1 MTGRAL
7 APGAALYECRITHTR
22 LAPLRN
28 VFTYRTYQWLVDLD
42 QLPRPGRFLRLLAG
56 FDSRDHLGDPQRP
69 IRDNLDRFLMSQGID
84 TRSGRVVMLAHARVL
99 GYVFN
104 PLTVYWCH
112 RADGT
117 LACVVAEVHNTYRQ
131 RHAYL
136 LRPDERGRAQV
147 PKEFYVSPFYPVDG
161 GYRMSLPEPGLPEP
175 GLPAGGGPHPSA
187 LALSITLTRPDGN
200 SFVASVH
207 GTGLATARALLSAAA
222 RHPWSTMAV
231 SARIRWQGIRLYL
244 RGLPVVP
251 RPPHREQPHQEQ
263 PHQEQPHQEQPYQG
277 QPHQTGQPSQPATG
291 SPTPGERTV
300 SISTQQAPRARRRR
314 RTVARRRRGGRLR
327 ERAPWRG
334 PCSPRPWPAFPARV
348 QFPGRTAAR
357 RGPAVRSGDGPA
369 PAREFF
375 RRFGAS
381 GLIGFGES
389 YMAGDWDCADL
400 TGLLTVLARARGE
413 LVPPWLQRMR
423 ALAVRAAA
431 VRRPADPRAAPAG
444 TSAVTTTCPTTCSP
458 SSSTRP

>member
-84 TRSGRVVMLAHARVL
+84 TRGGRVVMLAHARVL

-207 GTGLATARALLSAAA
+207 GTGRRHRAGAAQRGRAAPLVHHGGLRPDPVAGHPAIPARPA
-222 RHPWSTMAV
+222 R
-231 SARIRWQGIRLYL
+231 
-244 RGLPVVP
+244 
-251 RPPHREQPHQEQ
+251 RPPPTPPRAAPPGTAPPGAAPPGAALPGAAVPGTAPPE
-263 PHQEQPHQEQPYQG
+263 
-277 QPHQTGQPSQPATG
+277 TGQPTTGQPATG
-291 SPTPGERTV
+291 SPTPGERSV
-300 SISTQQAPRARRRR
+300 SISTQQAPRAA
-314 RTVARRRRGGRLR
+314 VD
-327 ERAPWRG
+327 
-334 PCSPRPWPAFPARV
+334 
-348 QFPGRTAAR
+348 AAR
-357 RGPAVRSGDGPA
+357 WPDVAVAEGSR
-369 PAREFF
+369 
-375 RRFGAS
+375 
-381 GLIGFGES
+381 
-389 YMAGDWDCADL
+389 
-400 TGLLTVLARARGE
+400 
-413 LVPPWLQRMR
+413 
-423 ALAVRAAA
+423 VRAAVA
-431 VRRPADPRAAPAG
+431 RALFTQAMAAFRPECSFRTDGCLAGARRPLR
-444 TSAVTTTCPTTCSP
+444 
-458 SSSTRP
+458 